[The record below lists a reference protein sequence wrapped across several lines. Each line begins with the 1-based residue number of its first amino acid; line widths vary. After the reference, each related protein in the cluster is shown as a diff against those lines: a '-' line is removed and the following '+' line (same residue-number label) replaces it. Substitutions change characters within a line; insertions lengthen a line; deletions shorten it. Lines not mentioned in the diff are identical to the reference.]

1 MTRVFRNPLPPAS
14 GTTII
19 GIATGL
25 GVVSSMM
32 LRHFGFSAE
41 AALTV
46 SGTEAAIW
54 LVCHPQVNRSVPVRE
69 APPNQ
74 ALPEAQGG
82 GRCAEADAPDL
93 VVR

>member
-1 MTRVFRNPLPPAS
+1 MLKNPLPPAS

-25 GVVSSMM
+25 GVISSVT

-41 AALTV
+41 ATLVISA
-46 SGTEAAIW
+46 TESAIW
-54 LVCHPQVNRSVPVRE
+54 LVCHPQINRSVPVQE

-74 ALPEAQGG
+74 ALPEAQ
-82 GRCAEADAPDL
+82 EKH
-93 VVR
+93 

>member
-1 MTRVFRNPLPPAS
+1 MTRVFRNPLPPAA

-19 GIATGL
+19 GIATGV
-25 GVVSSMM
+25 GVVSSMV

-69 APPNQ
+69 APPNH
-74 ALPEAQGG
+74 ALPEAQEEFRGTG
-82 GRCAEADAPDL
+82 TDAPDPAA
-93 VVR
+93 R

>member
-1 MTRVFRNPLPPAS
+1 MEGDVTAMTWKFRNPLPPAS

-19 GIATGL
+19 GIATGV
-25 GVVSSMM
+25 GVASSVV

-41 AALTV
+41 ATLV
-46 SGTEAAIW
+46 LSGTEAAIW

-74 ALPEAQGG
+74 ALPEAQG
-82 GRCAEADAPDL
+82 
-93 VVR
+93 